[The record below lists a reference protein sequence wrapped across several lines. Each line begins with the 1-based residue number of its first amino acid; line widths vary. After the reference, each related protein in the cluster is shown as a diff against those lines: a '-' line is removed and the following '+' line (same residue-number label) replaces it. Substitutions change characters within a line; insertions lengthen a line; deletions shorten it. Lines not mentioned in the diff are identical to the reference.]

1 MTRLLSAL
9 VLLVLGACDYYDG
22 RLKIINHSDKV
33 ICFDHEVDTIL
44 DVPSI
49 NKKEFFIRQR
59 IEPGDTNRVV
69 LPGSETKWIMEVS
82 NGKDSTLS
90 IFVFD
95 YESVLK
101 NDWDTLRMNKKYR
114 RLDYKLEDLNKN
126 NWTVIVE

>member
-1 MTRLLSAL
+1 M
-9 VLLVLGACDYYDG
+9 DYYDG
-22 RLKIINHSDKV
+22 RLKIVNQSDKV

-49 NKKEFFIRQR
+49 NKKEYFIRER

-69 LPGSETKWIMEVS
+69 LPGSPTKWIKEVS
-82 NGKDSTLS
+82 SGKDSTLS

-95 YESVLK
+95 YDQILT
-101 NDWDTLRMNKKYR
+101 NDWDSLRMNKKYK
-114 RLDYKLEDLNKN
+114 RLDYKLNDLNKN